1 MAIDITTNQDEGSSA
16 FGERLLGNVRETN
29 RAKEKAFFKRQEKKE
44 NKEKLLGLAT
54 PILTGLGNAYF
65 QNKADEFLQTEAVT
79 NDVLTTRNAYTIAQQ
94 TKATEAAIQAYD
106 GGEEAYWLEKGKQR
120 VKSDID
126 KSFGTVFNKTQYSN
140 ALLGAGSK
148 AGEELQK
155 AYNDRLKLTNNYLSK
170 RGVDEGKD
178 VFLNELKKNNPTT
191 VGQGIT
197 KFLGKYIGLSPDE
210 QMSQRAKNILGSAKE
225 LTKFQ
230 DLYKQN
236 GDALYSQIVAT
247 NTPKEFL
254 NPVPVLGE
262 LQTKEEDGIV
272 PGTKRTVHFKE
283 QITTDRKTGTQS
295 TLIIYYDRNGKKLTG
310 EVTTKNQRANK
321 VTLNAMVTGIMGS
334 DPKSKAALMSA
345 NIFVRAEMKAYPEK
359 NDKINQAIKD
369 AVEARF
375 GPKDTGGSRGD
386 AVKEYGDLMNAHI
399 GGAAKLIALRTGMEY
414 EKALPVALD
423 MFLQDPKVDGSG
435 AFRHGVNPYGVLS
448 SVLNTTKDRK
458 TRFSPQKYNEL
469 AGENGINFINSY
481 VNGSK
486 IERDKMDVMYT
497 KIIAAD
503 RPESVPYDRV
513 IMTKAIANSLANN
526 GLDPKITLEENIAI
540 TEGFIQQGLEDAEKA
555 KAIALE
561 EKARLGSSRGVLQS
575 DEDSLP
581 PVPTTYMK
589 DTLEWAQDNP
599 AQAALFVGSGLL
611 FLAPLAV
618 GGVAATGAAVA
629 GLGARAVG
637 VRASPTVLKFIRQS
651 FSKPKVDV
659 PAPASVVKPT
669 VRVDAKVGV
678 DKATASELS
687 LLKPK
692 IKAGDMGQYV
702 RGLNRKGRP
711 LSKEAREAQEA
722 LKRPATTAVG
732 ETTAPLSGRKI
743 AGAGLLG
750 AGIVAEALDSE
761 GSEQPSLLSRPETDA
776 TSEPDST
783 PTVTSLISTALT
795 NSKGTG
801 VSSEVVNAVFDIET
815 NASDPISVRSVQDSG
830 HDAHGI
836 GQVKTATAVQPGYK
850 VENVFDI
857 ATRLGITFD
866 SNLQKQ
872 AAKQASKAFKPV
884 TGKAGKEV
892 VRLLQI
898 PEINAA
904 FSVSYLNAMSKRY
917 KGDVEKILLAYNQG
931 PGVADKFNGDRS
943 KLTNEGRGYLEKA
956 EELGVL

>member
-1 MAIDITTNQDEGSSA
+1 MAIEDMQKDIYQTSTE
-16 FGERLLGNVRETN
+16 FGKELRGQVQLEN

-44 NKEKLLGLAT
+44 NREKLLGLAT

-79 NDVLTTRNAYTIAQQ
+79 NNVLTTRNAYTISQQ

-120 VKSDID
+120 VKSDLD
-126 KSFGTVFNKTQYSN
+126 KSFGTVYNETEYSN

-155 AYNDRLKLTNNYLSK
+155 AYNARLKLTNDYLSK

-210 QMSQRAKNILGSAKE
+210 QMSERAKNILGSAEE

-247 NTPKEFL
+247 NTPKEFS
-254 NPVPVLGE
+254 NPSPKLGE
-262 LQTKEEDGIV
+262 LKQRTIKSLIPGQPDTTEYYREQTV
-272 PGTKRTVHFKE
+272 
-283 QITTDRKTGTQS
+283 TDRKTGNTS
-295 TLIIYYDRNGKKLTG
+295 KNIILYNESLQRITG
-310 EVTTKNQRANK
+310 EVTTKQQQAEEISFNQ
-321 VTLNAMVTGIMGS
+321 MVTGVLS
-334 DPKSKAALMSA
+334 TPEALESSRLFFEKE
-345 NIFVRAEMKAYPEK
+345 ISAYPKEQKEINLAIEK
-359 NDKINQAIKD
+359 AIAKRFKPNATGTSRSD
-369 AVEARF
+369 AVQKYTDSINAR
-375 GPKDTGGSRGD
+375 
-386 AVKEYGDLMNAHI
+386 V
-399 GGAAKLIALRTGMEY
+399 GGAARLIGIRTGMEY
-414 EKALPVALD
+414 DKALHVAFD
-423 MFLQDPKVDGSG
+423 MFMQDRKIDGSG
-435 AFRHGVNPYGVLS
+435 AFKHGVNPYGVLS
-448 SVLNTTKDRK
+448 SVLNTTKEGK

-469 AGENGINFINSY
+469 AGENGVNFINSY

-678 DKATASELS
+678 DQATASELS

-761 GSEQPSLLSRPETDA
+761 GSEQPSLLAPPVSSVPKSVEGKIEFVGNLLGDDKTNIEFMKRLVNQESRMGKAKGTYE
-776 TSEPDST
+776 
-783 PTVTSLISTALT
+783 ISTDG
-795 NSKGTG
+795 KGSFG
-801 VSSEVVNAVFDIET
+801 VAQVDKVAFD
-815 NASDPISVRSVQDSG
+815 
-830 HDAHGI
+830 
-836 GQVKTATAVQPGYK
+836 AVQSKLKDPKSQYYTYVKEVKDAIGVDLTEVKYK
-850 VENVFDI
+850 ELGDDTLSILFG
-857 ATRLGITFD
+857 RLYLMQLTDEPIPK
-866 SNLQKQ
+866 NLKDQ
-872 AAKQASKAFKPV
+872 AAYWKKYYN
-884 TGKAGKEV
+884 TKAG
-892 VRLLQI
+892 
-898 PEINAA
+898 
-904 FSVSYLNAMSKRY
+904 
-917 KGDVEKILLAYNQG
+917 QG
-931 PGVADKFNGDRS
+931 TAGQFLRNNS
-943 KLTNEGRGYLEKA
+943 
-956 EELGVL
+956 

>member
-1 MAIDITTNQDEGSSA
+1 
-16 FGERLLGNVRETN
+16 
-29 RAKEKAFFKRQEKKE
+29 
-44 NKEKLLGLAT
+44 
-54 PILTGLGNAYF
+54 
-65 QNKADEFLQTEAVT
+65 
-79 NDVLTTRNAYTIAQQ
+79 
-94 TKATEAAIQAYD
+94 
-106 GGEEAYWLEKGKQR
+106 
-120 VKSDID
+120 
-126 KSFGTVFNKTQYSN
+126 
-140 ALLGAGSK
+140 
-148 AGEELQK
+148 
-155 AYNDRLKLTNNYLSK
+155 
-170 RGVDEGKD
+170 
-178 VFLNELKKNNPTT
+178 
-191 VGQGIT
+191 
-197 KFLGKYIGLSPDE
+197 
-210 QMSQRAKNILGSAKE
+210 
-225 LTKFQ
+225 
-230 DLYKQN
+230 
-236 GDALYSQIVAT
+236 
-247 NTPKEFL
+247 
-254 NPVPVLGE
+254 
-262 LQTKEEDGIV
+262 
-272 PGTKRTVHFKE
+272 
-283 QITTDRKTGTQS
+283 
-295 TLIIYYDRNGKKLTG
+295 
-310 EVTTKNQRANK
+310 
-321 VTLNAMVTGIMGS
+321 MVTGIMGS

-345 NIFVRAEMKAYPEK
+345 NIFVKQEMEDYPEK
-359 NDKINQAIKD
+359 KDKINQAIKD
-369 AVEARF
+369 AVEDRF

-448 SVLNTTKDRK
+448 SVLNTTKDGK

-469 AGENGINFINSY
+469 AGENGVNFINSY

-497 KIIAAD
+497 KIIAAN

-678 DKATASELS
+678 DQATASELS

-761 GSEQPSLLSRPETDA
+761 GSEQPSLLAPPVSSVPKSVEGKIEFVGNLLGDDKTNIEFMKRLVNQESRMGKAKGTYE
-776 TSEPDST
+776 
-783 PTVTSLISTALT
+783 ISTDGKGSFGVAQVDKVAFDAVQSKLKDPKSQYYTYVKEVKDAIGVDLT
-795 NSKGTG
+795 
-801 VSSEVVNAVFDIET
+801 EVKYKELGDDTLSILFGRLYLMQLTD
-815 NASDPISVRSVQDSG
+815 DPIP
-830 HDAHGI
+830 
-836 GQVKTATAVQPGYK
+836 K
-850 VENVFDI
+850 
-857 ATRLGITFD
+857 
-866 SNLQKQ
+866 NLKDQ
-872 AAKQASKAFKPV
+872 AAYWKKYYN
-884 TGKAGKEV
+884 TKAG
-892 VRLLQI
+892 
-898 PEINAA
+898 
-904 FSVSYLNAMSKRY
+904 
-917 KGDVEKILLAYNQG
+917 QG
-931 PGVADKFNGDRS
+931 TAGQFLRNNS
-943 KLTNEGRGYLEKA
+943 
-956 EELGVL
+956 